1 MQCRS
6 ICNSRVGHLRK
17 GGAGVAVEACEAGAS
32 DGAAAEDGGEA
43 IGCQRAYVGCRLQGF
58 NGRTHGEF
66 GQGGCCRR
74 RKCLRAVV
82 WADVGADVAA
92 VDALSGGGTGGAV
105 GEVAAVLDGQVGEAA
120 AGVEGGAVGVESFS
134 GTCAQAGSATQA

>member
-1 MQCRS
+1 M
-6 ICNSRVGHLRK
+6 
-17 GGAGVAVEACEAGAS
+17 EACEAGAS

-43 IGCQRAYVGCRLQGF
+43 VGCQRGYVGCRFQAF
-58 NGRTHGEF
+58 NGWTHGEF
-66 GQGGCCRR
+66 GQGGCCRC

-92 VDALSGGGTGGAV
+92 VDALSGGRTGGAV
-105 GEVAAVLDGQVGEAA
+105 GEVAAVFDGEVGEAA

-134 GTCAQAGSATQA
+134 WAGAQAGSATEA